1 MGLLQVLCAGI
12 LAACILN
19 MYYWLDGTFDISEL
33 GRRFEET
40 GNFLQLTEDTIRR
53 KIACTQNFALF
64 QTGGKTDLDKKI
76 DIRQY
81 VSGIQDEAN
90 QNENTTYLIRDLI
103 DFFPDMSALRRVLT
117 EQDMIAADP
126 SLKTWDSLNAAT
138 AELETVLPLSGNRLA
153 ETARPS
159 ARPYETLMEYYKA
172 LCQTCS
178 DIGVRYDSYLNE
190 KENPDGTSHADAP
203 SNIRYYVENSSTK
216 QFYTNLN
223 AASSTEA
230 RDMIAS
236 DPNLIFLFDGVRS
249 LAIMVASTENTLSE
263 RVASKFIDTIFLG
276 SGERVVIAVNPGY
289 PAGDELHEAYLAYE
303 RREPVVI
310 ASIVIGASA
319 LAMLLLLLVL
329 SIHMTGRRDQ
339 YTLCP
344 MTGFDLVPSEIAA
357 GLCMLAG
364 ILWFYAARAA
374 LHRWISPDRRSEWI
388 VFSFAAEYGI
398 FLLSVLSLARR
409 LKWKRLWQNS
419 VLYTVLQV
427 SSQIMAARIT
437 SRLLLISYTVFIL
450 LNLLL
455 PGYLGAAGAVI
466 VLVADL
472 AVLLYLMRDQ
482 VGKLSVREGLREISK
497 GRLDYRIDTRS
508 LAGDSLEMAE
518 AVNEMGVGLQEAVD
532 AMVRSERLKAELI
545 TNVSH
550 DLKTPLTSIINYI
563 GLLSQEAPESG
574 KMREY
579 IDILDRKSQ
588 RLKSLISD
596 LIDASRISS
605 GNVELELTQID
616 LRQMILMAEGEFEE
630 RFEELSL
637 SVRMDT
643 GRESAVITAD
653 GSQLWRVL
661 DNLLSNIA
669 KYAKKGS
676 EVRISLVCAD
686 GTAKAV
692 FENESEAELIK
703 SGEELEE
710 RFVRGDLARSSE
722 GSGLGLSIAKNL
734 TELMGGSFEVRTEAH
749 RFTACIAFP
758 QAAAGEKPAAHG
770 ASV

>member
-1 MGLLQVLCAGI
+1 MGLLQVVCAGI

-64 QTGGKTDLDKKI
+64 QTGGETDLDKKI

-81 VSGIQDEAN
+81 VSGVQDEAN
-90 QNENTTYLIRDLI
+90 LNENTTYRIRDLI
-103 DFFPDMSALRRVLT
+103 DFFPDMSALRRVLA

-126 SLKTWDSLNAAT
+126 SEQTWDSLNAKT
-138 AELETVLPLSGNRLA
+138 AGLETVLPLSGSRLA
-153 ETARPS
+153 ETARLS
-159 ARPYETLMEYYKA
+159 ARPYETLMDYYSA

-178 DIGVRYDSYLNE
+178 DIGVRYDSYLKE
-190 KENPDGTSHADAP
+190 MENPEGTSHADAP
-203 SNIRYYVENSSTK
+203 SNIRYYVENSLTK
-216 QFYTNLN
+216 QYYTNLG

-230 RDMIAS
+230 RNMIAS
-236 DPNLIFLFDGVRS
+236 DGDLTFLFDGVRS
-249 LAIMVASTENTLSE
+249 MAIMVANSENTLSE
-263 RVASKFIDTIFLG
+263 RVASKFIDTVFLG

-289 PAGDELHEAYLAYE
+289 PAGDEFHGAYLAYE

-319 LAMLLLLLVL
+319 LACMIILFVL
-329 SIHMTGRRDQ
+329 SICRTGRRDKD
-339 YTLCP
+339 TLYP
-344 MTGFDLVPSEIAA
+344 IAGFDLVPSEIAA

-364 ILWFYAARAA
+364 ILWYYAALA
-374 LHRWISPDRRSEWI
+374 LLRRWIPPDRRSEWI
-388 VFSFAAEYGI
+388 VFSAAAEYGI
-398 FLLSVLSLARR
+398 FLLSMLSLARR
-409 LKWKRLWQNS
+409 LKWKKLWQNS
-419 VLYTVLQV
+419 VLYTVLRV

-437 SRLLLISYTVFIL
+437 SRLLLVFYTAFIF

-455 PGYLGAAGAVI
+455 PRYLGAAGAII
-466 VLVADL
+466 VFVVDL
-472 AVLLYLMRDQ
+472 AVLLYLIRDQ

-497 GRLDYRIDTRS
+497 GKLDYRIDTGS

-550 DLKTPLTSIINYI
+550 DLKTPLTSIINYV
-563 GLLSQEAPESG
+563 GLLSREAPESG
-574 KMREY
+574 KIREY
-579 IDILDRKSQ
+579 VDILDRKSQ
-588 RLKSLISD
+588 RLKVLISD
-596 LIDASRISS
+596 LIEASRISS
-605 GNVELELTQID
+605 GNVELELSEMD
-616 LRQMILMAEGEFEE
+616 LRQMLLMAEGEFEE

-637 SVRMDT
+637 SVHTDT

-669 KYAKKGS
+669 KYAKEGS
-676 EVRISLVCAD
+676 EVRISLIRED
-686 GTAKAV
+686 GMAKAV

-710 RFVRGDLARSSE
+710 RFVRGDLARNSE

-734 TELMGGSFEVRTEAH
+734 TELMGGSFEVRTEPH
-749 RFTACIAFP
+749 RFTACITFP
-758 QAAAGEKPAAHG
+758 LVSSP
-770 ASV
+770 SVKNP